1 MYICIYTLLH
11 VLISYTSAYIKWN
24 KTQDETTAW
33 YTHISLFK
41 KKLPKLYIRRKMQI
55 KYAPQAQRSK
65 AFSILTS
72 VFIPGLV
79 NLSIGTFSNN
89 SDDIKFIHAA
99 FSPVNIFFFDFTIAR
114 PTYSIKYSSEVLI
127 YNQANWINC

>member
-1 MYICIYTLLH
+1 
-11 VLISYTSAYIKWN
+11 
-24 KTQDETTAW
+24 
-33 YTHISLFK
+33 
-41 KKLPKLYIRRKMQI
+41 MQI
-55 KYAPQAQRSK
+55 KYVPQAQRSK
-65 AFSILTS
+65 VFSILTS

>member
-1 MYICIYTLLH
+1 
-11 VLISYTSAYIKWN
+11 
-24 KTQDETTAW
+24 
-33 YTHISLFK
+33 
-41 KKLPKLYIRRKMQI
+41 MQI
-55 KYAPQAQRSK
+55 KYVPQAQRSK
-65 AFSILTS
+65 VFSILTS

-127 YNQANWINC
+127 YNQAN